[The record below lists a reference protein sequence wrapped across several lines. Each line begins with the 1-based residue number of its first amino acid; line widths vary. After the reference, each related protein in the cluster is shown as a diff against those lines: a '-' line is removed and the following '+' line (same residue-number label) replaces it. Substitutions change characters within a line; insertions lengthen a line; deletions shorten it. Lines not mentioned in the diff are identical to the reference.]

1 MRYSVVRC
9 DECGRDEWLIFPKRY
24 PDGWQRKPVN
34 ESETWD
40 LCERCTDLALAK
52 ESARTVGEKNRETV
66 ANLLKSWPMLNDQ
79 ELAIEALRWG
89 IQISGETVRRHR
101 IALGIPRASVRRRGL
116 TEEVTLRPIDA

>member
-24 PDGWQRKPVN
+24 PDGWRRKPVN

-40 LCERCTDLALAK
+40 LCCHCTDQAINGDPVK
-52 ESARTVGEKNRETV
+52 RVGERNRETV
-66 ANLLKSWPMLNDQ
+66 AKLLKAAPDLNDQ

-101 IALGIPRASVRRRGL
+101 IALGVPKASVRRRGL
-116 TEEVTLRPIDA
+116 TEAVFLEVSR